1 MAKATIYANSK
12 FASFC
17 SVLGYFLIA
26 GGVYFIFNEYPGV
39 GVILVIAG
47 IALKLLA
54 GFISKKKSQKE
65 AKKKQNTQTKA
76 E

>member
-1 MAKATIYANSK
+1 MAKATMYANSK

-26 GGVYFIFNEYPGV
+26 GGVYFIFNDYPGV
-39 GVILVIAG
+39 GAIIVVAG

-54 GFISKKKSQKE
+54 GFISKKKSEKE
-65 AKKKQNTQTKA
+65 AKKNQDI
-76 E
+76 